1 MSDIS
6 EGIVVLRNDT
16 EAQGR
21 YESGTTSQ
29 PGCNSAQR
37 EVGRWPNA
45 ALMLGHRWPSIK
57 AALGQRLV
65 LIREDTSA

>member
-21 YESGTTSQ
+21 YESGTISQ

-37 EVGRWPNA
+37 EVGVGPATNPRWDVGPI
-45 ALMLGHRWPSIK
+45 LL
-57 AALGQRLV
+57 
-65 LIREDTSA
+65 